1 MVNTYQ
7 NGPRLQD
14 PLGAVNSPVIWW
26 IMSPEPCIQSPTL
39 VFVDG
44 FWTNQKVVDSV
55 DQVTWV
61 VLISTKAC
69 CAVLFK
75 VIS

>member
-7 NGPRLQD
+7 SGPRLQD

-26 IMSPEPCIQSPTL
+26 IMSLDTCIQSPTL
-39 VFVDG
+39 VFVGG
-44 FWTNQKVVDSV
+44 FWTNQKVVDSI

-61 VLISTKAC
+61 VLISTKSRY
-69 CAVLFK
+69 AVLFK